1 MAKRKTKIIQLDNGR
16 EANAVEEL
24 RDALRGA
31 PIFVNRNKLVW
42 LFADGAV
49 FPLTPQRL
57 RFEAQQYMTF
67 TKAGKLSRLTAL

>member
-1 MAKRKTKIIQLDNGR
+1 MAKHKTKIIQLDNGR

-42 LFADGAV
+42 LFTDGAV
-49 FPLTPQRL
+49 FTPPTSAPRSPAIHDL
-57 RFEAQQYMTF
+57 H
-67 TKAGKLSRLTAL
+67 